1 MCQACQSALEWAE
14 GATSIAGEDPF
25 KRVPLR
31 RIGAVV
37 DQEAKFAVLL
47 HYVALPMAD
56 EDNGQVFGKVEV
68 AVMAVPDQ
76 PSQDALAK
84 SVCWVRPEIARTA
97 DSAVAQIPPISSD
110 APIRNFVAC
119 LHRQSPSLSHEL
131 PF

>member
-1 MCQACQSALEWAE
+1 MLRRRHQHSR
-14 GATSIAGEDPF
+14 EDPF

-37 DQEAKFAVLL
+37 DQEAKFAILL

-84 SVCWVRPEIARTA
+84 SVCRVRPEIARAA
-97 DSAVAQIPPISSD
+97 DSAVAQVPPISSRSSS
-110 APIRNFVAC
+110 AARREC
-119 LHRQSPSLSHEL
+119 LHRQAAPAG
-131 PF
+131 PRV